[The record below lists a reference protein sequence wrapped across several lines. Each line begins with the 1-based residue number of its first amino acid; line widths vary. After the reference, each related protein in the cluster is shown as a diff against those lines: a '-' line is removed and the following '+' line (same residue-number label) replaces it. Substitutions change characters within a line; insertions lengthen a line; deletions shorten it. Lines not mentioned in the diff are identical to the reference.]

1 LAVQSAAR
9 FATGVPAEEQGGNPV
24 LTLSRKTGQKVWIG
38 PDITLVVV
46 EVGDGFVRLGVE
58 APRSVAVD
66 RAEVRARKLAAAAE
80 VPPCKP

>member
-1 LAVQSAAR
+1 
-9 FATGVPAEEQGGNPV
+9 V

-46 EVGDGFVRLGVE
+46 GVGDDFVRLGIE

-66 RAEVRARKLAAAAE
+66 RAEVRARKLAAAGE
-80 VPPCKP
+80 VPPCNP